1 MTRGRLDSAGHAGQ
15 TLQVMSEV
23 ESHRP
28 GKVEV
33 HRVRRM
39 SGRDPDETHRTATPL
54 ELLFD
59 LTFVIGFGIA
69 ASEFAH
75 QLAEDHVGMGLA
87 SFAFATFSICWAWIN
102 FSWFASAYDTD
113 DWIYRLTTMLQM
125 VGVIILALGLPAM
138 YASMAEGRHVDNRV
152 MVAGYVVM
160 RIALVAQ
167 WLRAA
172 SQDPQRR
179 TACLTYAAVVTVA
192 QIGWIAMIPVSTTVV
207 TTFVWAAMLIA
218 FEMFGPWLAER
229 RMGGTPWHAHHI
241 AERYSLLTII
251 ALGEG
256 VVGTVASLSAVVSAQ
271 GWSVAAVLVAVA
283 GTGLT
288 FGMWWVYFI
297 VPQSQ
302 LLAARRELSFRFG
315 YLHLVVFGAIVGTG
329 AGLHAAAYYVEH
341 HSKLDAVGT
350 VLSVAIPVAVY
361 IVAVYLLYASLV
373 RARDVFHLL
382 LVGLTTAVLVVAVI
396 LVGRGM
402 SMANALLIV
411 MLAPAVTVVGYELL
425 GYRHAEEAIA
435 ARLAEDGSGKPSS

>member
-1 MTRGRLDSAGHAGQ
+1 
-15 TLQVMSEV
+15 MSEV
-23 ESHRP
+23 ERHSSDST
-28 GKVEV
+28 VEV
-33 HRVRRM
+33 HRIRRM
-39 SGRDPDETHRTATPL
+39 SGRDPHEQHRTATPL

-75 QLAEDHVGMGLA
+75 QLAENHVGAGLA

-113 DWIYRLTTMLQM
+113 DWIYRLMTMLQM

-138 YASMAEGRHVDNRV
+138 YASIAEGEHVDNRV

-160 RIALVAQ
+160 RIALVTQ

-172 SQDPQRR
+172 KQDPQRR

-192 QIGWIAMIPVSTTVV
+192 QIGWIAMILVSTTVV
-207 TTFVWAAMLIA
+207 TTYAMAMVLVV

-256 VVGTVASLSAVVSAQ
+256 VVGTVASLSAVVAAQ

-288 FGMWWVYFI
+288 FGMWWVYFV

-302 LLAARRELSFRFG
+302 LLHARRELSFRWG
-315 YLHLVVFGAIVGTG
+315 YMHLLVFAAIVATG

-341 HSKLDAVGT
+341 HSKLSAVGT
-350 VLSVAIPVAVY
+350 VLSVAIPVGIY
-361 IVAVYLLYASLV
+361 IVAVYLLYAWLV
-373 RARDVFHLL
+373 QTRDAFHLL
-382 LVGLTTAVLVVAVI
+382 LLVITAAVLVAAVI
-396 LVGRGM
+396 LVDRGM

-411 MLAPAVTVVGYELL
+411 MLGPAVTVVGYELL

-435 ARLAEDGSGKPSS
+435 KRLADDASGKSAT